1 MLTSTIW
8 VLGDTV
14 RPADALSP
22 DSLAV
27 ALVEPEQRQGLLA
40 TILSVEDGR
49 YQLAY
54 AALICYGA
62 LVDRHGQPTHVDL
75 LRPLDALR
83 PAEQQ
88 TLRALLVRQSWPAW
102 ARAPLHVRALLGRPE
117 PPLALADAA
126 RRAGASLATLASAAV
141 RERLPTIHVGDRH
154 LVYLETIG
162 EAYDR
167 GLLHT
172 QRGRPAQRRGR

>member
-1 MLTSTIW
+1 MLISSIW
-8 VLGDTV
+8 VLGDTL

-22 DSLAV
+22 DGLAV
-27 ALVEPEQRQGLLA
+27 APIAPEQRQGLLT
-40 TILSVEDGR
+40 TILSVEDER

-62 LVDRHGQPTHVDL
+62 LADRHGQPAQVDL
-75 LRPLDALR
+75 LRPLDALL

-102 ARAPLHVRALLGRPE
+102 ARAPLHVRALLGTPE

-126 RRAGASLATLASAAV
+126 RRVGASLATLASAAV
-141 RERLPTIHVGDRH
+141 RERLPTIRVGDRH
-154 LVYLETIG
+154 MVYLETIT

-172 QRGRPAQRRGR
+172 QRGRPAQRHRR